1 MPKQPTFPKL
11 YDEMKTLSVS
21 FLKKHGYLKPNQ
33 LQSGTVTWSTG
44 GNVTGTISIIVSMQ
58 PRVEYL
64 ALDYSC
70 NGKPVNYRVRLT
82 PVPSNLGIGLHW
94 YFVCPNTGKRC
105 RKLYLADT
113 YFLHRDAFSGCMYRN
128 QTLSK
133 QARGLEN
140 SITDLFGAEELEREL
155 YRKHM
160 KKKYRGKPTKR
171 YLKLVERVEQAR
183 NIDIRILERALCNV

>member
-11 YDEMKTLSVS
+11 YDELKTLSVS

-44 GNVTGTISIIVSMQ
+44 GNVTGTIAIIVSMQ
-58 PRVEYL
+58 PGAEHL

-82 PVPSNLGIGLHW
+82 PVPSNLGIGLLW

-113 YFLHRDAFSGCMYRN
+113 YFLHRDAFSGCMYR
-128 QTLSK
+128 K
-133 QARGLEN
+133 QAMSKYTRLLDR
-140 SITDLFGAEELEREL
+140 SIGIAFSTDEL
-155 YRKHM
+155 YNQLRRKHL
-160 KKKYRGKPTKR
+160 KKQYAGKPTKR
-171 YLKLVERVEQAR
+171 YLKLADKIKRAENFNLHEQ
-183 NIDIRILERALCNV
+183 ERAFLK